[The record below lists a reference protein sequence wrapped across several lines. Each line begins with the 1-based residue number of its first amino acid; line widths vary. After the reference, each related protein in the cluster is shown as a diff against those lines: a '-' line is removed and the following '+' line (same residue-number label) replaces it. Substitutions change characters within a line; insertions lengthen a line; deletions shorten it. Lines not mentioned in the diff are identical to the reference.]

1 MNGFHLKLL
10 ALATM
15 MLDHAGALFFPQHP
29 WMRIVGRLAFP
40 IYCFL
45 LVEGL
50 FHTRDAR
57 RYLARLLAFAVLS
70 EIPFDLAF
78 FGAVGRGYQ
87 NIFFTLFIGL
97 FCIAQA
103 RKQQNRRP
111 VLLGAL
117 AAGMLAAEVLSTDY
131 GALGILYIFIF
142 YLLRNPTL
150 PERSLLQGLS
160 LFSANTLLSGGIQH
174 YAAFAVLPLT
184 LYSGAP
190 GPRGTL
196 LKYGFYLMYP
206 LHLTLFYLIRM

>member
-10 ALATM
+10 ALTTM
-15 MLDHAGALFFPQHP
+15 ILDHAGALFFPEHP

-50 FHTRDAR
+50 FHTRDTR

-103 RKQQNRRP
+103 RKHQNRP
-111 VLLGAL
+111 PFLLGSL
-117 AAGMLAAEVLSTDY
+117 LFGMLAAELLSTDY

-142 YLLRNPTL
+142 YLLRRPTL

-160 LFSANTLLSGGIQH
+160 LFGATTLFSGGIQH
-174 YAAFAVLPLT
+174 YAVFAVLPLT

-190 GPRGTL
+190 GPRGQL

-206 LHLTLFYLIRM
+206 LHLILFYLLRM